1 MLKNH
6 YTSQQI
12 VLNSDKN
19 FGDNFFLNSYSYL
32 LLILSLT
39 SVQTSLTDTIILLKV
54 LVMTI
59 QANNRKKESLPQK
72 KLTLLKWSI
81 LTYNWELNTFH
92 DPEQKFNA
100 PVFMLNCFVV
110 SWIISCSM
118 RVSFLKPVQTQYI
131 IKAQQKLKQK
141 HHHCSK
147 SLQALPFPLKVPFSK
162 EQPTTCTSETS
173 T

>member
-72 KLTLLKWSI
+72 KVNIT
-81 LTYNWELNTFH
+81 
-92 DPEQKFNA
+92 
-100 PVFMLNCFVV
+100 
-110 SWIISCSM
+110 
-118 RVSFLKPVQTQYI
+118 
-131 IKAQQKLKQK
+131 
-141 HHHCSK
+141 
-147 SLQALPFPLKVPFSK
+147 
-162 EQPTTCTSETS
+162 
-173 T
+173 